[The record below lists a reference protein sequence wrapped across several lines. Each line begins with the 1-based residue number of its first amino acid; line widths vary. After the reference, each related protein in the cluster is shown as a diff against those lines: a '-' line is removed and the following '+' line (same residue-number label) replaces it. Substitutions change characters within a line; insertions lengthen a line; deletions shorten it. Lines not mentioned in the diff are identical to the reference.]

1 MELAG
6 EGSNLQHSAPKADV
20 LPIEL
25 PAKGGVSRVV
35 RGGALNRD
43 ALATSALQVNHS
55 DPLGEHLRIT
65 A

>member
-1 MELAG
+1 
-6 EGSNLQHSAPKADV
+6 
-20 LPIEL
+20 
-25 PAKGGVSRVV
+25 VV